1 MITAGLIVI
10 AYFIGAIPTGLV
22 FGKVAGVDPRLVG
35 SGRVGAT
42 NTYRTL
48 GLRASIAVAVIDA
61 LKGVVFALLALRF
74 AAGGE
79 WGVGA
84 VVLATVLGQVYS
96 IYLLAQGGRG
106 VATTGGAVLVLWPW
120 AFPVVLLVGA
130 LIVFRT
136 RTISAGSIGAAA
148 SLPLVVGIGLRHLAP
163 FVLALALGGLV
174 VLSHRDNI
182 GRLRAGTESRIGT

>member
-1 MITAGLIVI
+1 MITAGLVVV

-61 LKGVVFALLALRF
+61 LKGVLFALLALRF

-79 WGVGA
+79 WGLGA
-84 VVLATVLGQVYS
+84 VVLATVLGQVFS

-148 SLPLVVGIGLRHLAP
+148 SLPLVVGIGLRQLGP